1 MKVIVNIFDPLCG
14 ASSVEDFFF
23 GDYNITADA
32 VRKEEWEVGVDVTPE
47 ICSKWMDR
55 ETHELYF
62 LMVYREGKRECYF
75 ATKELFATVNEISS
89 QALGISSQALLLQ
102 LREGRIW
109 TKVYGRMC
117 DEMYGQMMD
126 YVHEV
131 CRVLIDSEI
140 IDSGHGLLEK
150 TSLFFVA
157 LFYEWMKDKNYSEQV
172 CFIAVQKYISEL
184 SMSSKG
190 FSENEMWQLYAA
202 ILKDVARIKKA
213 VDCATIDDM
222 SKKNI
227 SDIPFIIYCGLISPL
242 LTELYF
248 KYVCDEIRKDIAKSV
263 AWDVADVF
271 SSFFH
276 DFYYQ

>member
-14 ASSVEDFFF
+14 ASSAEDFLL
-23 GDYNITADA
+23 GDYSITANA

-47 ICSKWMDR
+47 ICNKWMDR
-55 ETHELYF
+55 ETREIYF
-62 LMVYREGKRECYF
+62 LMAYREGKRECYF

-102 LREGRIW
+102 LREDRIW
-109 TKVYGRMC
+109 TKVYGR
-117 DEMYGQMMD
+117 MYGQMMD
-126 YVHEV
+126 YVHEI

-140 IDSGHGLLEK
+140 IDSGQDLIEK
-150 TSLFFVA
+150 TSLFFAA
-157 LFYEWMKDKNYSEQV
+157 LLYVWMRGNNYLEQV
-172 CFIAVQKYISEL
+172 CFIIIQKYISEL
-184 SMSSKG
+184 SINSKVL
-190 FSENEMWQLYAA
+190 SENEMWQLYAA
-202 ILKDVARIKKA
+202 ILKDVVRIKKA

-222 SKKNI
+222 GKKNI